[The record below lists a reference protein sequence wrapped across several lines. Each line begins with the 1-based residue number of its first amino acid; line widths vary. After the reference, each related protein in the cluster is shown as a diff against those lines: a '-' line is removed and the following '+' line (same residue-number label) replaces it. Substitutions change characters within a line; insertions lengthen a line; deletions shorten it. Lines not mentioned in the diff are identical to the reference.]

1 MKTSLSLLLAGA
13 LLVAVPAGLTLAQ
26 SSPDAKGPPAAEGR
40 GPGGAGGEG
49 RGWRREAPSP
59 EMIQRRLD
67 GRLAGAKAAL
77 RLTPQQEALWAPV
90 EKVVRENAT
99 ERMAFR
105 EQMRAERQQQSG
117 RPDVM
122 VMLDRMSERMSARAT
137 DVKQLADALRP
148 LYATLSDD
156 QKQVLR
162 YELRHAMMGGM
173 GGGRHG
179 GPGHRG

>member
-1 MKTSLSLLLAGA
+1 MKTSLPLLLAGA

-26 SSPDAKGPPAAEGR
+26 SSPDGKGPPAAAEGR
-40 GPGGAGGEG
+40 GPGGPGGEG
-49 RGWRREAPSP
+49 RGWRREPPSP
-59 EMIQRRLD
+59 EIIQRRLD

-90 EKVVRENAT
+90 EKVVRENAS

-105 EQMRAERQQQSG
+105 DQMRAERQQRSG
-117 RPDVM
+117 PPDVM
-122 VMLDRMSERMSARAT
+122 QMLDRMSERMSTRAT
-137 DVKQLADALRP
+137 DVKQLAEALRP
-148 LYATLSDD
+148 LYATLSDE

-173 GGGRHG
+173 GGGHRGH
-179 GPGHRG
+179 GHRG